1 VSNGVQKSETP
12 AWKRRAQ
19 VDEAEE
25 ERKFEQELV
34 ELERKAVEKAKS
46 SLKAPRL
53 NIEKNP
59 RPIVESKKQKEVEV
73 MLVKQLCGAY
83 KAEVKLDEKA
93 AAAREEKKKDLE
105 VVRSA
110 RSFFKTV
117 DKQRSESMS
126 AVPRIRFRTEEEVSD
141 SYTRG
146 NRQRL
151 SQFEPGKIHSKFS
164 DIFGQTSQEGA
175 PNVRPPKKKL
185 ITLDEKSSGLR
196 EEISSLNSTPVKAR
210 WQQPADGGQER
221 PRSMEVHKLDLNQVF
236 GQENKSLS
244 GSNQDISRELEE
256 IRDSRPT
263 PVTKRWRPAQQNRES
278 AAARS
283 QSAHSLRRTRLPDDA
298 WVVERSASRLEE
310 ERLKAVQELEEV
322 KRARQETLE
331 VIENGELERPSS
343 RAEAEN
349 RTKALRELEEV
360 KLVQLSHEKRVQDS
374 YKKTDGNA
382 AEKAKEEIYRET
394 IASQRAKRERFESES
409 KEGDKPTER
418 EEIADLTMEDIALAI
433 AMESLEDIDGILN
446 RLNQPDSEDTDIEN
460 LKSEMETLVDKAE
473 QIEANLENI
482 EHMDQE
488 VQIVV
493 NDYDEEENLDD
504 EVRMITSDLGD
515 RRGKGLSAFEPGRIS
530 DNFMKRFDSPTVNEE
545 VAVSRPKKKLI
556 SFEQVMRRTPSSS
569 EDMRQQRDVELDEV
583 RNVRKSW
590 CPPDES
596 ELSFNKI
603 SKSATVPDRLKITS
617 VYCNDKKEPLAGKEE
632 RSRELLE
639 LRQSRS
645 GDVRKAMKGDSSWVR
660 EKANHGGERSRT
672 QAELAALREARR
684 DQVEEVD
691 QLYSTR
697 QELEE
702 KARLQRELEELRG
715 NKGSTVRSIRKEL
728 EEINMGVAI
737 REGEEREEVRKMF
750 SDPSSA
756 WQEERR
762 RIQSEAER
770 PSAASWE
777 NDVEPRFNN
786 IPKVEPVYS
795 MPKEKV
801 VKHVHLEDEV
811 EVIPIQSSVHDKSEK
826 LVMETTDEGSTEV
839 LVESKKSEGKIKEKL
854 ALLKKQTEEEVMR
867 MKEKTSGLVN
877 SLKAQKEQTRGRS
890 RKTKSE
896 EEPVEQ
902 PSLRSKS
909 ISTIRNAGVKMKE
922 LAQMAG
928 EPIQKGRK
936 RKL

>member
-1 VSNGVQKSETP
+1 MG
-12 AWKRRAQ
+12 
-19 VDEAEE
+19 
-25 ERKFEQELV
+25 
-34 ELERKAVEKAKS
+34 
-46 SLKAPRL
+46 
-53 NIEKNP
+53 
-59 RPIVESKKQKEVEV
+59 
-73 MLVKQLCGAY
+73 
-83 KAEVKLDEKA
+83 
-93 AAAREEKKKDLE
+93 
-105 VVRSA
+105 
-110 RSFFKTV
+110 
-117 DKQRSESMS
+117 
-126 AVPRIRFRTEEEVSD
+126 
-141 SYTRG
+141 
-146 NRQRL
+146 
-151 SQFEPGKIHSKFS
+151 
-164 DIFGQTSQEGA
+164 
-175 PNVRPPKKKL
+175 
-185 ITLDEKSSGLR
+185 
-196 EEISSLNSTPVKAR
+196 
-210 WQQPADGGQER
+210 
-221 PRSMEVHKLDLNQVF
+221 
-236 GQENKSLS
+236 
-244 GSNQDISRELEE
+244 DISRELDE

-263 PVTKRWRPAQQNRES
+263 PIAKRWRPAQQNRES

-349 RTKALRELEEV
+349 RTKALRELEEA

-374 YKKTDGNA
+374 YKKTAGNTMGNT
-382 AEKAKEEIYRET
+382 AEKAKEEIYREA

-409 KEGDKPTER
+409 KEGAGNTER
-418 EEIADLTMEDIALAI
+418 EEIADITMEDIALAI

-446 RLNQPDSEDTDIEN
+446 RLNQPDSEDADIEN

-482 EHMDQE
+482 EHMENQE

-493 NDYDEEENLDD
+493 NDYDEEEENEENSLDD

-515 RRGKGLSAFEPGRIS
+515 RRGKGLAAFEPGRIS
-530 DNFMKRFDSPTVNEE
+530 DNLMKRFDSPTVNEE
-545 VAVSRPKKKLI
+545 LAVSRPKKKLI
-556 SFEQVMRRTPSSS
+556 SFDQVMRRTPSSS
-569 EDMRQQRDVELDEV
+569 EDVRQQRDVELDEI

-617 VYCNDKKEPLAGKEE
+617 VYCNDKKEPLLVGKQE
-632 RSRELLE
+632 RSQELLE

-660 EKANHGGERSRT
+660 ETANHGGEQSRT

-684 DQVEEVD
+684 DQVEELD

-697 QELEE
+697 QELKEQ
-702 KARLQRELEELRG
+702 ARLQRELEELRG

-750 SDPSSA
+750 SDPSA
-756 WQEERR
+756 HWQEERR
-762 RIQSEAER
+762 RIQEAKAEKENTEAER

-777 NDVEPRFNN
+777 TVEPKFNN
-786 IPKVEPVYS
+786 NIIPKEKKVEPVYS
-795 MPKEKV
+795 IPNKEKNIPKEKV
-801 VKHVHLEDEV
+801 EPVYSVPAKEKEKAVKHVHLEEEV
-811 EVIPIQSSVHDKSEK
+811 EVIPIQSSDKSEK
-826 LVMETTDEGSTEV
+826 LVMETATEGEGSTEEV
-839 LVESKKSEGKIKEKL
+839 TVDSKKSEGKIKEKL
-854 ALLKKQTEEEVMR
+854 ALLKKQTEVEVMR

-877 SLKAQKEQTRGRS
+877 NLKAQKEQSRGRS
-890 RKTKSE
+890 RKAKSE

>member
-1 VSNGVQKSETP
+1 MG
-12 AWKRRAQ
+12 
-19 VDEAEE
+19 
-25 ERKFEQELV
+25 
-34 ELERKAVEKAKS
+34 
-46 SLKAPRL
+46 
-53 NIEKNP
+53 
-59 RPIVESKKQKEVEV
+59 
-73 MLVKQLCGAY
+73 
-83 KAEVKLDEKA
+83 
-93 AAAREEKKKDLE
+93 
-105 VVRSA
+105 
-110 RSFFKTV
+110 
-117 DKQRSESMS
+117 
-126 AVPRIRFRTEEEVSD
+126 
-141 SYTRG
+141 
-146 NRQRL
+146 
-151 SQFEPGKIHSKFS
+151 
-164 DIFGQTSQEGA
+164 
-175 PNVRPPKKKL
+175 
-185 ITLDEKSSGLR
+185 
-196 EEISSLNSTPVKAR
+196 
-210 WQQPADGGQER
+210 
-221 PRSMEVHKLDLNQVF
+221 
-236 GQENKSLS
+236 
-244 GSNQDISRELEE
+244 DISRELDE

-263 PVTKRWRPAQQNRES
+263 PIAKRWRPAQQNRES

-298 WVVERSASRLEE
+298 WVVERSASRLDE

-374 YKKTDGNA
+374 YKKTAGSTAGNTTGDTTGNT
-382 AEKAKEEIYRET
+382 AEKAKEEIYREA

-409 KEGDKPTER
+409 KEGAGNTTER

-433 AMESLEDIDGILN
+433 AMESLEDIDRILN
-446 RLNQPDSEDTDIEN
+446 RLNQPDSEDADIEN

-482 EHMDQE
+482 EHMENQE

-493 NDYDEEENLDD
+493 NDYDEEEENEENSLDD

-515 RRGKGLSAFEPGRIS
+515 RHGKGLSAFEPGRIS
-530 DNFMKRFDSPTVNEE
+530 DNLMKRFDESPTANEE

-556 SFEQVMRRTPSSS
+556 SFDQVMRRTPSSS
-569 EDMRQQRDVELDEV
+569 EDVRHQRDVELDEI

-617 VYCNDKKEPLAGKEE
+617 VYCNDKKEPLLVGKEE
-632 RSRELLE
+632 RSQELLE

-660 EKANHGGERSRT
+660 ETTNHGGEQSRT

-684 DQVEEVD
+684 DQVEELD

-697 QELEE
+697 QELKEQ
-702 KARLQRELEELRG
+702 ARLQRELEELRG

-750 SDPSSA
+750 SDPSSH

-762 RIQSEAER
+762 RIQEEAER
-770 PSAASWE
+770 PSA
-777 NDVEPRFNN
+777 
-786 IPKVEPVYS
+786 
-795 MPKEKV
+795 
-801 VKHVHLEDEV
+801 
-811 EVIPIQSSVHDKSEK
+811 
-826 LVMETTDEGSTEV
+826 
-839 LVESKKSEGKIKEKL
+839 
-854 ALLKKQTEEEVMR
+854 
-867 MKEKTSGLVN
+867 
-877 SLKAQKEQTRGRS
+877 
-890 RKTKSE
+890 
-896 EEPVEQ
+896 
-902 PSLRSKS
+902 
-909 ISTIRNAGVKMKE
+909 
-922 LAQMAG
+922 
-928 EPIQKGRK
+928 
-936 RKL
+936 

>member
-1 VSNGVQKSETP
+1 MG
-12 AWKRRAQ
+12 
-19 VDEAEE
+19 
-25 ERKFEQELV
+25 
-34 ELERKAVEKAKS
+34 
-46 SLKAPRL
+46 
-53 NIEKNP
+53 
-59 RPIVESKKQKEVEV
+59 
-73 MLVKQLCGAY
+73 
-83 KAEVKLDEKA
+83 
-93 AAAREEKKKDLE
+93 
-105 VVRSA
+105 
-110 RSFFKTV
+110 
-117 DKQRSESMS
+117 
-126 AVPRIRFRTEEEVSD
+126 
-141 SYTRG
+141 
-146 NRQRL
+146 
-151 SQFEPGKIHSKFS
+151 
-164 DIFGQTSQEGA
+164 
-175 PNVRPPKKKL
+175 
-185 ITLDEKSSGLR
+185 
-196 EEISSLNSTPVKAR
+196 
-210 WQQPADGGQER
+210 
-221 PRSMEVHKLDLNQVF
+221 
-236 GQENKSLS
+236 
-244 GSNQDISRELEE
+244 DISRELDE

-263 PVTKRWRPAQQNRES
+263 PIAKRWRPAQQNRES
-278 AAARS
+278 VAARS

-374 YKKTDGNA
+374 YKKTAGNTAGNA
-382 AEKAKEEIYRET
+382 AGNTAGNTMGNTAEKAKEEIYREA

-409 KEGDKPTER
+409 KEGAGNTER
-418 EEIADLTMEDIALAI
+418 EEIADITMEDIALAI

-446 RLNQPDSEDTDIEN
+446 RLNQPDSEDADIEN

-482 EHMDQE
+482 EHMENQE

-493 NDYDEEENLDD
+493 NDYDEEEENEENSLDD

-515 RRGKGLSAFEPGRIS
+515 RHGKGLSAFEPGRIS
-530 DNFMKRFDSPTVNEE
+530 DNLMKRFDESPTANEE

-556 SFEQVMRRTPSSS
+556 SFDQVMRRTPSSS
-569 EDMRQQRDVELDEV
+569 EDVRHQRDVELDEI

-617 VYCNDKKEPLAGKEE
+617 VYCNDKKEQLLVGKQE
-632 RSRELLE
+632 RSQELLE

-660 EKANHGGERSRT
+660 ETTNHGGCSGERSRT

-684 DQVEEVD
+684 DQVEELD

-697 QELEE
+697 QELKEQ
-702 KARLQRELEELRG
+702 ARLQRELEELRG

-750 SDPSSA
+750 SDPSA
-756 WQEERR
+756 HWQEERR
-762 RIQSEAER
+762 RIQSETEKEHTEAEAER
-770 PSAASWE
+770 PSAA
-777 NDVEPRFNN
+777 EPKFNNNN
-786 IPKVEPVYS
+786 IPKKKKVEPLYSVPNKEKNIPKEKVEPVYS
-795 MPKEKV
+795 VPNKEKEKV
-801 VKHVHLEDEV
+801 VKHVHLEEEV
-811 EVIPIQSSVHDKSEK
+811 EVIPIQSSDKSEK
-826 LVMETTDEGSTEV
+826 LVMETATDGEGSTEEV
-839 LVESKKSEGKIKEKL
+839 TVDSKKSEGKIKEKL
-854 ALLKKQTEEEVMR
+854 ALLKKQTEVEVMR

-877 SLKAQKEQTRGRS
+877 NLKAQKEQTRGRS
-890 RKTKSE
+890 RKPKSE
-896 EEPVEQ
+896 EEP
-902 PSLRSKS
+902 
-909 ISTIRNAGVKMKE
+909 A
-922 LAQMAG
+922 
-928 EPIQKGRK
+928 
-936 RKL
+936 

>member
-1 VSNGVQKSETP
+1 MG
-12 AWKRRAQ
+12 
-19 VDEAEE
+19 
-25 ERKFEQELV
+25 
-34 ELERKAVEKAKS
+34 
-46 SLKAPRL
+46 
-53 NIEKNP
+53 
-59 RPIVESKKQKEVEV
+59 
-73 MLVKQLCGAY
+73 
-83 KAEVKLDEKA
+83 
-93 AAAREEKKKDLE
+93 
-105 VVRSA
+105 
-110 RSFFKTV
+110 
-117 DKQRSESMS
+117 
-126 AVPRIRFRTEEEVSD
+126 
-141 SYTRG
+141 
-146 NRQRL
+146 
-151 SQFEPGKIHSKFS
+151 
-164 DIFGQTSQEGA
+164 
-175 PNVRPPKKKL
+175 
-185 ITLDEKSSGLR
+185 
-196 EEISSLNSTPVKAR
+196 
-210 WQQPADGGQER
+210 
-221 PRSMEVHKLDLNQVF
+221 
-236 GQENKSLS
+236 
-244 GSNQDISRELEE
+244 DISRELDE

-263 PVTKRWRPAQQNRES
+263 PIAKRWRPAQQNRES
-278 AAARS
+278 VAARS

-298 WVVERSASRLEE
+298 WVVERSASRLGE

-374 YKKTDGNA
+374 YKKTAGNTMGNTA
-382 AEKAKEEIYRET
+382 VKAKEEIYREA
-394 IASQRAKRERFESES
+394 IASQRAKRERFERES
-409 KEGDKPTER
+409 KEGAGNTER
-418 EEIADLTMEDIALAI
+418 EEIADITMEDIALAI

-446 RLNQPDSEDTDIEN
+446 RLNQPESEDADIEN

-482 EHMDQE
+482 EHMENQE

-493 NDYDEEENLDD
+493 NDYDEEEEENEENSLDD

-515 RRGKGLSAFEPGRIS
+515 RHGKGLSAFEPGRIS
-530 DNFMKRFDSPTVNEE
+530 DNLMKRFDESPTVNEE

-556 SFEQVMRRTPSSS
+556 SFDQVMRRTPSST
-569 EDMRQQRDVELDEV
+569 EDVRQQRDVELDEI

-617 VYCNDKKEPLAGKEE
+617 VYCNDKKEQLLVGKQE
-632 RSRELLE
+632 RSQELLE

-660 EKANHGGERSRT
+660 ETTNHGGCSGERSRT

-684 DQVEEVD
+684 DQVEEID

-697 QELEE
+697 QELKEQ
-702 KARLQRELEELRG
+702 ARLKRELEELRG

-750 SDPSSA
+750 SDPSA
-756 WQEERR
+756 HWQEERR
-762 RIQSEAER
+762 RIQEAKAEKENTEAER

-777 NDVEPRFNN
+777 TVEPKFNN
-786 IPKVEPVYS
+786 NIIPKEKKVEPVYS
-795 MPKEKV
+795 IPNKEKNIPKEKV
-801 VKHVHLEDEV
+801 EPVYSVPAKEKEKAVKHVHLEEEV
-811 EVIPIQSSVHDKSEK
+811 EVIPIQSSDKSEK
-826 LVMETTDEGSTEV
+826 LVMETATEGGGSTEEV
-839 LVESKKSEGKIKEKL
+839 TVESKKSEGKIKEKL
-854 ALLKKQTEEEVMR
+854 ALLKKQTEVEVMR

-877 SLKAQKEQTRGRS
+877 NLKEKQKEQTRGRS
-890 RKTKSE
+890 RKPKSE
-896 EEPVEQ
+896 EEPAVEQ

-909 ISTIRNAGVKMKE
+909 ISTIGNAGVKMKE